1 MQKQHKY
8 DIKQDDH
15 DVEEFN
21 SAIKDAIGGSTCT
34 IGSLQQCMGDAAHSC
49 LNQPAPKTKKPWIK
63 PATLEL
69 IHQKHEIMKAG
80 SAEDKK
86 HICKQVKKQCKQ
98 DWIEWAELSISNE
111 LDLRDKWLGIR
122 NMKTK
127 RAPQVFERNNRHGK
141 PVSLGLQAEATAD
154 YLE

>member
-1 MQKQHKY
+1 MPDAKVDSDHFPIIARSRIKFAQPKTQSMQKQHKY
-8 DIKQDDH
+8 DIKQDGH

-21 SAIKDAIGGSTCT
+21 SAIKDALGGSTCT

-86 HICKQVKKQCKQ
+86 HICKQVKKQ
-98 DWIEWAELSISNE
+98 
-111 LDLRDKWLGIR
+111 
-122 NMKTK
+122 
-127 RAPQVFERNNRHGK
+127 
-141 PVSLGLQAEATAD
+141 
-154 YLE
+154 